1 MEKAGRLSLVDL
13 TDDELACLLKYL
25 SRAQN
30 THVWDFITQVVP
42 KDCLLKL
49 FDVFSGESVRFP
61 QRDAVS
67 KLVSYV
73 QIYTFIRG
81 HLEEDVPSSLVP
93 QGVIDRAA
101 RNFDRRSSSVRRIYD
116 KVRLMLARERTDV

>member
-1 MEKAGRLSLVDL
+1 MLGAMEKAGRLSLVDL

-67 KLVSYV
+67 MFSFLTSTEYPLNMK
-73 QIYTFIRG
+73 
-81 HLEEDVPSSLVP
+81 SS
-93 QGVIDRAA
+93 A
-101 RNFDRRSSSVRRIYD
+101 
-116 KVRLMLARERTDV
+116 